1 MRETF
6 SEWECMP
13 GTAPGLIESMDAAGF
28 VTGVDPLRVDA
39 EGATG
44 TCEAEACA
52 FAAPGE
58 DAIPCLDL
66 RHLPAPEPL
75 ERAMA
80 AVDALAPG
88 AKLEVW
94 TPMLPIPLLQLLDA
108 RGFKTGAELVKDG
121 TARIFVE
128 RGND

>member
-13 GTAPGLIESMDAAGF
+13 GSASGLIESMDAAGF
-28 VTGVDPLRVDA
+28 DAGVDSSHFENPPSI
-39 EGATG
+39 
-44 TCEAEACA
+44 EALA
-52 FAAPGE
+52 FVAQG
-58 DAIPCLDL
+58 DDVVPCLDL

-80 AVDALAPG
+80 AADALPPG
-88 AKLEVW
+88 ARLEVR
-94 TPMLPIPLLQLLDA
+94 TPMLPIPLLQLLEA
-108 RGFKTGAELVKDG
+108 RGFMARAELQDDG
-121 TARIFVE
+121 TARIFIK